1 MIDLLQGKRKEKKEK
16 KFWPLKDISFQ
27 GYQGEIL
34 GIVGA
39 NGSGKTTLCKV
50 LTGILAPDKGNL
62 SVDGKVTALFSHG
75 IGRNATLTGRENDY
89 SIGLMLGIK
98 KEKMDQF
105 IDERHA
111 FVGLVDF

>member
-1 MIDLLQGKRKEKKEK
+1 MSQNKNVVIDVKNISVAYKSRKKDDYKSLMIDLLQGKRKEKKEK

-50 LTGILAPDKGNL
+50 LTGILAPD
-62 SVDGKVTALFSHG
+62 
-75 IGRNATLTGRENDY
+75 IGRLSEIGRA
-89 SIGLMLGIK
+89 SCR
-98 KEKMDQF
+98 
-105 IDERHA
+105 ER
-111 FVGLVDF
+111 V